1 MEKAKKYKVAEGAS
15 FTAGGHCYG
24 PGEIMDS
31 SLFSEEALKRAL
43 KTSERFPHGKL
54 LDAKEAEKKEA
65 EKPAQEKPAD
75 GNKPKEQGK

>member
-1 MEKAKKYKVAEGAS
+1 MGNSKKYKVADGAS

-31 SLFSEEALKRAL
+31 SLFSDEALKRAL

-54 LDAKEAEKKEA
+54 LDAKEAEKKE
-65 EKPAQEKPAD
+65 EQKPADKPAD